1 MYLRQGKTWPFY
13 YGWMIVALAFLSM
26 GFWAG
31 LRATF
36 AVFYV
41 ALLDEFSWSRGGTAG
56 VQSIA
61 YMVYIILAPLVGGL
75 IDRLGPRRVIVPGI
89 LLLSIGL
96 VLSAYTNSLVQFYFF
111 YGVVVASGITFI
123 SITAY
128 SPILA
133 NWFEKK
139 RGMANGFAASGMGLG
154 TFLLVPFAQYMIS
167 LWGWRISFVVL
178 GAIVFMLLFPTTLLF
193 LRHKPEELGLSL
205 DGLDRREWVE
215 KRENNVIDPGWAGMD
230 WTLQKALRR
239 GRYWALMAFSFLM
252 VTGIYLML
260 MHSVRFLVDQGLN
273 KLSASFILALVGIIS
288 LPSRIFWGWL
298 SDQIGREKTF
308 TSGALFV
315 SMAASSLIL
324 IDITGKTEFAYLFAI
339 FLGLGWGVS
348 APMFLS
354 VSADLF
360 QGRQFGLIYGV
371 LEAVIGAGC
380 AFGSW
385 IAGFIFDKTESY
397 QWAFFLAGS
406 VSLLSGIFVWFAAP
420 RKVRA
425 PKRLGK
431 RRVELPRK

>member
-1 MYLRQGKTWPFY
+1 
-13 YGWMIVALAFLSM
+13 MIVALALLSM

-41 ALLDEFSWSRGGTAG
+41 ALLDEFSWSRGGAAG
-56 VQSIA
+56 VQSVA
-61 YMVYIILAPLVGGL
+61 YVIYIILAPLVGGL
-75 IDRLGPRRVIVPGI
+75 IDRFGPRRVIVPGI

-96 VLSAYTNSLVQFYFF
+96 VLSSYTHRLVQFYFF
-111 YGVVVASGITFI
+111 YGMVAASGITFI

-139 RGMANGFAASGMGLG
+139 RGVASGFAASGMGLG
-154 TFLLVPFAQYMIS
+154 TFLLVPLTQYMIS
-167 LWGWRISFVVL
+167 LWGWRNAFVAL
-178 GAIVFMLLFPTTLLF
+178 GAIVFLFLFPTTLFF
-193 LRHKPEELGLSL
+193 LRYKPEELGLYP
-205 DGLDRREWVE
+205 DGLDRRELAQE
-215 KRENNVIDPGWAGMD
+215 RESNVIDPSWAGTE
-230 WTLQKALRR
+230 WTLPKAIRT

-252 VTGIYLML
+252 VTGVYLML
-260 MHSVRFLVDQGLN
+260 MHSVRYLVDQGLN

-298 SDQIGREKTF
+298 SDQVGREKIF
-308 TSGALFV
+308 TSGTLFV
-315 SMAASSLIL
+315 SVAASSLIL
-324 IDITGKTEFAYLFAI
+324 MDMTGKVEFAYLFGVS
-339 FLGLGWGVS
+339 LGLGWGVC
-348 APMFLS
+348 APTFLS

-360 QGRQFGLIYGV
+360 QGRRFGLIYGV

-385 IAGFIFDKTESY
+385 VAGFIFDQTESY
-397 QWAFFLAGS
+397 RWAFLLAGS
-406 VSLLSGIFVWFAAP
+406 VSLLSAVFVWFAAP

-425 PKRLGK
+425 PTSSA
-431 RRVELPRK
+431 RRKPFP